1 MTSLVALLVASL
13 AASVEALAAG
23 GPVSGV
29 PGSLVLLS
37 GASGSVGGVP
47 AVLPSGLPVPGV
59 PLQGTGGALDAVLWP
74 LYWLLDGWSALCFRL
89 ASLTGLEVLQ
99 YQFMHRALLVGLC
112 IGVMAP
118 LIGTFLVHRQ
128 LALIGDA
135 LAHTAFAGVAV
146 GLFLNAVLDLGV
158 SPYLTAVVVA
168 MVAALLIELIS
179 EATDAYN
186 DVSMAIVLSTG
197 FALGTVLISLN
208 AGGLAVSVDQ
218 YLFGN
223 LSTVSRENAA
233 ILLVLFGV
241 IVATVAVTRN
251 QLLYVTF
258 DEVAAEVAGIPVVWY
273 NRVMVTL
280 TALVVVGAMQ
290 IMGVILVA
298 AMLVVPVAGAAQV
311 ARSFSGALLASVV
324 LAELAVLLGIGIA
337 YYAEATAGGV
347 VVLTAVAIYA
357 AAVVAGKLLATRR
370 DETTVETGRIGA
382 DAGDVGSD

>member
-1 MTSLVALLVASL
+1 MHVELFALLQ
-13 AASVEALAAG
+13 AG
-23 GPVSGV
+23 P
-29 PGSLVLLS
+29 
-37 GASGSVGGVP
+37 
-47 AVLPSGLPVPGV
+47 
-59 PLQGTGGALDAVLWP
+59 LDAVLAP
-74 LYWLLDGWSALCFRL
+74 FYWLLSLWSKAMFGLYD
-89 ASLTGLEVLQ
+89 ATGLEFLQ
-99 YQFMHRALLVGLC
+99 YQFMHRAILVGLC

-146 GLFLNAVLDLGV
+146 GLFLNGVFSLGV

-168 MVAALLIELIS
+168 VIAALLIELIS

-208 AGGLAVSVDQ
+208 AGGLAVGINQ

-223 LSTVSRENAA
+223 LSTVSAENAA
-233 ILLVLFGV
+233 ILLVLFGI
-241 IVATVAVTRN
+241 IVATIALTRN

-258 DEVAAEVAGIPVVWY
+258 DETAAAVSGISVTWY
-273 NRVMVTL
+273 NRVMVML

-311 ARSFSGALLASVV
+311 SKSFTQSLLVSVV
-324 LAELAVLLGIGIA
+324 LAELAVLLGIGLS
-337 YYAEATAGGV
+337 YYGGATAGGV
-347 VVLTAVAIYA
+347 IVLVAVAIYT
-357 AAVVAGKLLATRR
+357 VSVIAGKLQERASDDSVPELGSI
-370 DETTVETGRIGA
+370 DSS
-382 DAGDVGSD
+382 DA

>member
-1 MTSLVALLVASL
+1 MSAVHAALQAGVVDSLLT
-13 AASVEALAAG
+13 
-23 GPVSGV
+23 PI
-29 PGSLVLLS
+29 
-37 GASGSVGGVP
+37 
-47 AVLPSGLPVPGV
+47 
-59 PLQGTGGALDAVLWP
+59 
-74 LYWLLDGWSALCFRL
+74 YWLLSYWSTLLFWL
-89 ASLTGLEVLQ
+89 AGVTGLELLT
-99 YQFMHRALLVGLC
+99 YQFMHRAILVGLC

-146 GLFLNAVLDLGV
+146 GLFVNSVLDWGV

-168 MVAALLIELIS
+168 MLAALLIELIS
-179 EATDAYN
+179 EVTDAYN

-197 FALGTVLISLN
+197 FALGTVLISVN
-208 AGGLAVSVDQ
+208 AGGLSVGVNQ

-223 LSTVSRENAA
+223 LSTVSAENAV
-233 ILLVLFGV
+233 ILLALFGV

-258 DEVAAEVAGIPVVWY
+258 DETAAAVSGIPVPWY
-273 NRVMVTL
+273 NRVMVML

-311 ARSFSGALLASVV
+311 ARSFTESLLVSVV
-324 LAELAVLLGIGIA
+324 LAELAVLLGIGVA
-337 YYAEATAGGV
+337 YYGEATAGGV
-347 VVLTAVAIYA
+347 IVLVAVGIYA
-357 AAVVAGKLLATRR
+357 LTVAVGTVRSRTGDDAGN
-370 DETTVETGRIGA
+370 VGRISA
-382 DAGDVGSD
+382 DDAESPSD

>member
-1 MTSLVALLVASL
+1 MTLPTGAAAALGAV
-13 AASVEALAAG
+13 AASPPAPLQ
-23 GPVSGV
+23 
-29 PGSLVLLS
+29 
-37 GASGSVGGVP
+37 SGS
-47 AVLPSGLPVPGV
+47 
-59 PLQGTGGALDAVLWP
+59 ALDPVLAP
-74 LYWLLDGWSALCFRL
+74 IYYLLDLWSLLMTALGD
-89 ASLTGLEVLQ
+89 ATGLELLQ
-99 YQFMHRALLVGLC
+99 YGFMHRAILVGLC

-146 GLFLNAVLDLGV
+146 GLFLNGVLSLGV

-168 MVAALLIELIS
+168 VLAALLIEVIS
-179 EATDAYN
+179 EVTDAYN

-208 AGGLAVSVDQ
+208 AGGLAVGINQ

-223 LSTVSRENAA
+223 LSTVSAENAA
-233 ILLVLFGV
+233 ILLVLFAI
-241 IVATVAVTRN
+241 IVGTVALTRN

-258 DEVAAEVAGIPVVWY
+258 DETAAEVSGIPVNWY
-273 NRVMVTL
+273 NRVMVML

-311 ARSFSGALLASVV
+311 SRSFSESLLVSVV
-324 LAELAVLLGIGIA
+324 LAELAVLLGIGAA
-337 YYAEATAGGV
+337 YYGEATAGGV
-347 VVLTAVAIYA
+347 IVLVAVAIYA
-357 AAVVAGKLLATRR
+357 LAVVVGKVREARGDDDAPELGSIDA
-370 DETTVETGRIGA
+370 DE
-382 DAGDVGSD
+382 DAVVTSD

>member
-1 MTSLVALLVASL
+1 MILQ
-13 AASVEALAAG
+13 AG
-23 GPVSGV
+23 PLS
-29 PGSLVLLS
+29 PAFEPLYVLLELWS
-37 GASGSVGGVP
+37 TLLGGIGE
-47 AVLPSGLPVPGV
+47 ATGIGL
-59 PLQGTGGALDAVLWP
+59 
-74 LYWLLDGWSALCFRL
+74 
-89 ASLTGLEVLQ
+89 LQ
-99 YQFMHRALLVGLC
+99 YRFMHRAILVGLC
-112 IGVMAP
+112 VGVMAP

-146 GLFLNAVLDLGV
+146 GLFLNGVFELGV

-168 MVAALLIELIS
+168 VVAALLIEVIS
-179 EATDAYN
+179 EVTDAYN

-208 AGGLAVSVDQ
+208 AGGLAVGVNQ

-223 LSTVSRENAA
+223 LATVSRSNAA

-241 IVATVAVTRN
+241 IVATVGLTRN

-258 DEVAAEVAGIPVVWY
+258 DETAAAVSGIPVDWY
-273 NRVMVTL
+273 NRVMVML

-311 ARSFSGALLASVV
+311 SRSFSESLLVSVV
-324 LAELAVLLGIGIA
+324 LAELAVVLGIGVA
-337 YYAEATAGGV
+337 FYTEARAGGV
-347 VVLTAVAIYA
+347 IVLTAVAIYVVA
-357 AAVVAGKLLATRR
+357 VVVGKLRAAVGEESTPEVGAIEVGP
-370 DETTVETGRIGA
+370 A
-382 DAGDVGSD
+382 DAESSD